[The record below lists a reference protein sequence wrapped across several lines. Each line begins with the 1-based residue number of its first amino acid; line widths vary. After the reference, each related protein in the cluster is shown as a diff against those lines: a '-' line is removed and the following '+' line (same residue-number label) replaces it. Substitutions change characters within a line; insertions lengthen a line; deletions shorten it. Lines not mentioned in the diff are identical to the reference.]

1 MRKLLSTLL
10 TATLC
15 LLGSEALATDA
26 VTIGV
31 LNNNDVHVVQK
42 MLYPKGER
50 TELGAHIGMMP
61 FDAYLTTPNLQLSFD
76 KHIAE
81 TLSISAVAG
90 GGYGFKSKT
99 YRTMES
105 AAYGVAPYAYRYL
118 GSVLGGVTY
127 SPIYAKMS
135 LSGSKVLHYD
145 VYGTARA
152 GVSMEQSVIPAGGFA
167 IAPTLSLGVGSR
179 IFLSE
184 NTALRLEFRDDM
196 LVEYRQLT
204 ESMHFKQNANL
215 LIGLSMLSPAKRR

>member
-1 MRKLLSTLL
+1 MRNALTTLL
-10 TATLC
+10 VAAGLF
-15 LLGSEALATDA
+15 SAPAHATDTI
-26 VTIGV
+26 TIGI

-42 MLYPKGER
+42 MLYPKGDR
-50 TELGAHIGMMP
+50 TELGVAVGLMP
-61 FDAYLTTPNLQLSFD
+61 FDAFLTTPNLQFSFD

-81 TLSISAVAG
+81 TLSVSAVIG

-105 AAYGVAPYAYRYL
+105 AAYGVAPYAFRYL

-135 LSGSKVLHYD
+135 LSGAKVMHYD

-152 GVSMEQSVIPAGGFA
+152 GVSTEQSVIPAGGFA

-179 IFLSE
+179 LFMNE
-184 NTALRLEFRDDM
+184 NTAIRVEFRDD
-196 LVEYRQLT
+196 LLLEYRKLT
-204 ESMHFKQNANL
+204 ETMHFKQNANV
-215 LIGLSMLSPAKRR
+215 IVGISMLSRTKSR